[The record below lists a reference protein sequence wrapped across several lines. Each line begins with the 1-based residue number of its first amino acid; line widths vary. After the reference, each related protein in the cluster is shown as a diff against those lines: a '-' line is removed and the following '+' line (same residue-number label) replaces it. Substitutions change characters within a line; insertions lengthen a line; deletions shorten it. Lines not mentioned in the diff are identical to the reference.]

1 MGTSGSSGGPG
12 PGVPMVPPWAD
23 AAGDT
28 GGASDAGGDVEDAA
42 SNDGDE
48 NSAPPAPPPTPIAPP
63 GRFGGARR
71 SLASFSNSGSS
82 EDMRRGLGHYVSK
95 GYGGASTATRRMGK
109 TTKIAG
115 GLSNALSGGGA
126 RGDTTLSA
134 MISELRGKSAREII
148 DGIVDAVAPVDGSQ
162 DAEASR
168 ESVREVLAELVE
180 ERPNADLLELDD
192 ASRDLVVERF
202 VAADVYRRIAL
213 DIGKKIQDAAPNASA
228 GLQRLRQVKDF
239 VRETVR
245 SAFQDARNKAGNA
258 ASDVAKISRDA
269 LQATFTVFEGYLE

>member
-1 MGTSGSSGGPG
+1 
-12 PGVPMVPPWAD
+12 MVPPWAD
-23 AAGDT
+23 PAE
-28 GGASDAGGDVEDAA
+28 DAGGAPDASGDGEDAA
-42 SNDGDE
+42 SGDGDD
-48 NSAPPAPPPTPIAPP
+48 NSTPSAPPPPTPMAPP

-71 SLASFSNSGSS
+71 SFGSFSNSGSS
-82 EDMRRGLGHYVSK
+82 DDMRRGLGHYVSK

-109 TTKIAG
+109 TTQIAG
-115 GLSNALSGGGA
+115 GLSSALSGGGA
-126 RGDTTLSA
+126 GGDTTLSA
-134 MISELRGKSAREII
+134 TIDELRGKSAREII

-180 ERPNADLLELDD
+180 ERPDADLLELDE

-202 VAADVYRRIAL
+202 VATDVYRRIAL

-245 SAFQDARNKAGNA
+245 NAFEEVRSKTGSAAT
-258 ASDVAKISRDA
+258 DVAKISRDA
-269 LQATFTVFEGYLE
+269 LNATFAVFEGYLE